1 MKLKMRKL
9 ILVYKYKHYYK
20 ALNKKSAERLMQVQ
34 YYCWAPGMKLVKS
47 LPSYKEGKY
56 LIIQVPRFLIN
67 LLPKSVR
74 W

>member
-1 MKLKMRKL
+1 
-9 ILVYKYKHYYK
+9 
-20 ALNKKSAERLMQVQ
+20 MQVQ